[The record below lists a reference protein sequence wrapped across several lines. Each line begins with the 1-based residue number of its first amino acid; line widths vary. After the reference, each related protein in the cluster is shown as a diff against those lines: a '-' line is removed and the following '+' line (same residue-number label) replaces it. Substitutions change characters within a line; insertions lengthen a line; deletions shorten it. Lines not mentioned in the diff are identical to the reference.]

1 MDNDAPK
8 DGMVFAVSE
17 MTNRDGYGSWLRF
30 FRSRAEAQL
39 FYREIEG
46 IADRHE
52 GLYPRMGV
60 REVSLEKAA
69 AMKAAERAW
78 LDALQE
84 EASSSS
90 QDEDEDDNWDDDES
104 EEDDDIDMY
113 FDGDDV
119 DEDEDGEGENDSFAL
134 LCDEEDED
142 EE

>member
-1 MDNDAPK
+1 MESDTPR

-30 FRSRAEAQL
+30 FSSRAEAQL
-39 FYREIEG
+39 FYQEIEG
-46 IADRHE
+46 LADSHE
-52 GLYPRMGV
+52 GLYPRRGV

-78 LDALQE
+78 LDALQSESESE
-84 EASSSS
+84 E
-90 QDEDEDDNWDDDES
+90 DEDEEEAESES

-119 DEDEDGEGENDSFAL
+119 DEDGEGENDSFAL